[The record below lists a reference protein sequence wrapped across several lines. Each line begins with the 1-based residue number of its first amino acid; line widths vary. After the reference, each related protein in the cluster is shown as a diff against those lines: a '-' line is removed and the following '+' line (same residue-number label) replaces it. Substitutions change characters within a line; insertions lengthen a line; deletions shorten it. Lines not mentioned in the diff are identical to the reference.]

1 MSLVENGLI
10 HLYVGDG
17 KGKTTAALGLAMRAL
32 GAGEKIFFAQ
42 FLKGRESS
50 EIVILKRLG
59 IDVIRTDGITK
70 FSKDMNE
77 EEKKTA
83 KALCQKCLE
92 QIEEAVNSNK
102 YGLIVCDEVVDAIN
116 LGFIDTDEFLS
127 IINKRKSNTEIVM
140 TGRNPNDKIVDAA
153 DYLTVMS
160 ALKHPYR
167 KGIKGRLGIEY

>member
-50 EIVILKRLG
+50 EVIILKRLG
-59 IDVIRTDGITK
+59 IDVVRTEGIVK
-70 FSKDMNE
+70 FSKYMND
-77 EEKKTA
+77 EEKKSA
-83 KALCQKCLE
+83 KELCQKCLN
-92 QIEEAVNSNK
+92 QVKEAVKSNE

-127 IINKRKSNTEIVM
+127 IIEKRGSHTEIVM
-140 TGRNPNDKIVDAA
+140 TGRNPNDKIVDTA

-160 ALKHPYR
+160 ALKHPYN

>member
-77 EEKKTA
+77 EEKKAA

>member
-32 GAGEKIFFAQ
+32 GAGEKVFFAQ
-42 FLKGRESS
+42 FLKGRETS
-50 EIVILKRLG
+50 EIHVLNRLG
-59 IDVIRTDGITK
+59 IDVVRTEGIVK
-70 FSKDMNE
+70 FTKDMNE
-77 EEKKTA
+77 DEKAEA
-83 KALCQKCLE
+83 KSICNQCLAKLKN
-92 QIEEAVNSNK
+92 AVDCGS
-102 YGLIVCDEVVDAIN
+102 YGLVVADEIVDAIN
-116 LGFIDTDEFLS
+116 AGFVDTDEFLQIVQS
-127 IINKRKSNTEIVM
+127 RKMHTEIVL

-153 DYLTVMS
+153 DYLTVMT